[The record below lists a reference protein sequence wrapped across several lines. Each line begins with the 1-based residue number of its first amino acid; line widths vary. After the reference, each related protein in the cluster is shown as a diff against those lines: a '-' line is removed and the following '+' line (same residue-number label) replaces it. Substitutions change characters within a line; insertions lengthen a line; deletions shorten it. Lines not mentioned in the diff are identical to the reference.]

1 MNNFDYKDPERQKIV
16 LKSLFGD
23 KHKIEFL
30 DLLQALNLDHDAT
43 KINLSE
49 MDIE

>member
-1 MNNFDYKDPERQKIV
+1 MLN
-16 LKSLFGD
+16 SLFGG
-23 KHKIEFL
+23 KHKIEFF

-49 MDIE
+49 MDIEESIVLDDLEKS